1 MDQIKAALDLYTLD
15 KLSYIYLTDTFDPQN
30 VLGDVQL
37 LRPRQLGL
45 DGSEYSITVTSDSSY
60 VQVNGYRANILPQ
73 LGQKT
78 AVKLTVTIKYKANAD
93 DPARSAFPGDDRSG
107 KTVDPEGQSCTF

>member
-37 LRPRQLGL
+37 LRPKKLGL

-60 VQVNGYRANILPQ
+60 VQVNWLPRQ
-73 LGQKT
+73 YFA
-78 AVKLTVTIKYKANAD
+78 AVGTKD
-93 DPARSAFPGDDRSG
+93 GRSTHRYD
-107 KTVDPEGQSCTF
+107 QI